1 MGFIYLSS
9 RRRRDPRDAIARR
22 DDDARVVDVVVVAT
36 RVDVVVATR
45 VDRDASDDAR
55 RTLRTTRDGVATTG
69 RAARGRRASARRER
83 GRDIRVTTTTFY
95 RAESAQGRDL
105 GVLAALTTRRRLEV
119 LDATCASGARAARY
133 AEAGV
138 LKSMHANDVN
148 ADVEDVVRENL
159 ADLLSPASEV
169 DVKLTFDDAQRVFA
183 RAWLEKTFYDVV
195 DVDGFGAANFGD
207 ALKCVKYGGLFYATS
222 TDARALCG
230 QNPETLSRA
239 FGNAVVAPSRPGVNE
254 IALRVFIGDVVRR
267 GAAIGISATP
277 LFSLFH
283 PHGPVFRVMF
293 RVEKARGGAYDAF
306 ASNRDA
312 AMGFVGFCDR
322 CGDTS
327 VVRAPLIDVY
337 GHTKTIAPGDDDA
350 TTQCARCRGEGSAED
365 TRSAALAISGPL
377 WLRSL
382 HDRDTVLAMIEAA
395 DAQGWFAA
403 DDESDSGP
411 VKGQLS
417 LRDLLDA
424 FVGEADAG
432 LERTPHHLRTDE
444 LGRRGRAKRVPPRD
458 VLITAL
464 RAEGFAA
471 TRSHIDPRGLKTNA
485 TMADV
490 VACANR
496 VCEAVDELEGRA

>member
-1 MGFIYLSS
+1 M
-9 RRRRDPRDAIARR
+9 
-22 DDDARVVDVVVVAT
+22 
-36 RVDVVVATR
+36 
-45 VDRDASDDAR
+45 
-55 RTLRTTRDGVATTG
+55 TTRDVAKG
-69 RAARGRRASARRER
+69 RAGARSARRER

-159 ADLLSPASEV
+159 AELLSPASEV

-350 TTQCARCRGEGSAED
+350 TTPVREMSRRGIRRRHAKRRARDFGTALVTIAARSRHRAGDDRGGG
-365 TRSAALAISGPL
+365 R
-377 WLRSL
+377 
-382 HDRDTVLAMIEAA
+382 
-395 DAQGWFAA
+395 
-403 DDESDSGP
+403 
-411 VKGQLS
+411 
-417 LRDLLDA
+417 
-424 FVGEADAG
+424 AG
-432 LERTPHHLRTDE
+432 LVRRRRRIRLRTGERT
-444 LGRRGRAKRVPPRD
+444 A
-458 VLITAL
+458 ITA
-464 RAEGFAA
+464 RFA
-471 TRSHIDPRGLKTNA
+471 R
-485 TMADV
+485 
-490 VACANR
+490 R
-496 VCEAVDELEGRA
+496 VCGRSRRRARAHASPSSHG

>member
-1 MGFIYLSS
+1 MCVAQSMGFVCARTEEPRAPRRARRREIATAMRAGASSS
-9 RRRRDPRDAIARR
+9 R
-22 DDDARVVDVVVVAT
+22 
-36 RVDVVVATR
+36 
-45 VDRDASDDAR
+45 ASSSS
-55 RTLRTTRDGVATTG
+55 RTTRATTTT
-69 RAARGRRASARRER
+69 RATRRRERRRVKCAPDADVRRER

-95 RAESAQGRDL
+95 RDESAQGRDL

-159 ADLLSPASEV
+159 AELLSPASEV

-183 RAWLEKTFYDVV
+183 RAWLEKTFYDFV

-207 ALKCVKYGGLFYATS
+207 ALKCVRYGGLFYATS

-337 GHTKTIAPGDDDA
+337 GHTKTIAPGDADA
-350 TTQCARCRGEGSAED
+350 TTTQCARCRGQGSAED
-365 TRSAALAISGPL
+365 DRSAALAISGPL

-395 DAQGWFAA
+395 DAQGWFDD

-411 VKGQLS
+411 AKGQLS

-444 LGRRGRAKRVPPRD
+444 LGRKGRAKRVPPRD

-471 TRSHIDPRGLKTNA
+471 ARSHIDPRGLKTNA

-496 VCEAVDELEGRA
+496 VCEAIDELEGRA